1 MERELAKEDCGFR
14 DDVFSRTEI
23 EYCEGKRH
31 RAQHYAVRFA
41 AREALIKALGG
52 APEEGASWRD
62 IEIQTDADGTPLMVL
77 RGSMKELA
85 DRHGVS
91 AIHCSLSHTAT
102 MAMAYVI
109 LEG

>member
-1 MERELAKEDCGFR
+1 MERELAKEDGGFR
-14 DDVFSRTEI
+14 DDVFTRTEI

-52 APEEGASWRD
+52 APDEGASWRD
-62 IEIQTDADGTPLMVL
+62 TEVQIDDDGVPQMIL
-77 RGSMKELA
+77 RGSMKDLA
-85 DRHGVS
+85 DRNGVTT
-91 AIHCSLSHTAT
+91 IHCSLSHTST